1 MFLGAGKA
9 MQAENDLQENYP
21 RKCHPVDDS
30 RIKEK
35 NQQGQEELRSK
46 FGTLDGN
53 WSFKTNLLELI
64 APCLNQDRADRLI
77 QKLNSASRAMTEY
90 GRSTLANFFSERGDK
105 EKGKLESQPMSI
117 FVWARNPDIDLYQG
131 NYTNCCIRIDSTL
144 DGVESTIADYNTDL
158 GVQIVNIWDETK
170 NEPVVAA
177 WCWIGKDSDGEIA
190 LIVDNI
196 EANESYSIDYY
207 EQLTRELFDYLKEY
221 AKAIGVEKMVLG
233 KAIMICRQTAK

>member
-1 MFLGAGKA
+1 
-9 MQAENDLQENYP
+9 MQAENDLQEKLSGKMP
-21 RKCHPVDDS
+21 SGRMIQELKKK
-30 RIKEK
+30 IGKAK
-35 NQQGQEELRSK
+35 EELRSK
-46 FGTLDGN
+46 FGTLSGELED
-53 WSFKTNLLELI
+53 FKTNLLELI

-77 QKLNSASRAMTEY
+77 QEIEQRLAEQFDHWNTD
-90 GRSTLANFFSERGDK
+90 RSTLANFFSERGDK

-190 LIVDNI
+190 LIVVI
-196 EANESYSIDYY
+196 LEANESYSIDYS
-207 EQLTRELFDYLKEY
+207 EQLTKELFDYLK
-221 AKAIGVEKMVLG
+221 KNMPKRLG
-233 KAIMICRQTAK
+233 